1 MTVNDI
7 MYLTPPLSS
16 SLFLEESFSFILKLL
31 VFSEFLSTFFQL
43 FHQSLIDLTV
53 EVPLPPSVELL
64 YMVQRRFGLL
74 KRVFQQ
80 WTSEFI

>member
-1 MTVNDI
+1 MI
-7 MYLTPPLSS
+7 LCISLLLSLS
-16 SLFLEESFSFILKLL
+16 KRVFISFFFKLL

-53 EVPLPPSVELL
+53 KVPLPPSVELL
-64 YMVQRRFGLL
+64 YMGQRRFSVL

-80 WTSEFI
+80 WTSEFN